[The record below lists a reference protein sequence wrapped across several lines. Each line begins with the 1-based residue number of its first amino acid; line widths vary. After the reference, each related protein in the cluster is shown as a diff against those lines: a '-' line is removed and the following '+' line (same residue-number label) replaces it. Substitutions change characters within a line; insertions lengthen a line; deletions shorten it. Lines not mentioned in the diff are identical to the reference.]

1 MNFIENERLE
11 KSPYVQ
17 LLTLG
22 LYAIA
27 GLVMT
32 YIVALVA
39 LYFWYGEFMS
49 ADWLSPGDPK
59 FITVSRTLIS
69 LQQIGLFLFPALVLA
84 WGEKQRITEFYD
96 FKKTRVEL
104 LLLVLLMMVFSM
116 PLLEWVTSMN
126 QQMVLPGFLKSVEEW
141 MKAQEDTAMATT
153 LELLKMKNIGDYL
166 VNIVLIALLPAI
178 AEELMFRGALQ
189 RSLGRMFQ
197 NPHFVIWLTAF
208 IFSAIH
214 VQFYGFFPRLL
225 LGAAFGYIYFWTQS
239 LWYSIFAHFLNN
251 AYAVTTAWY
260 MQKNNIPLSES
271 DKTTYFQWYGYVI
284 SAILTF
290 LVFKYFKNKSLKADG
305 KQLDKSI

>member
-1 MNFIENERLE
+1 MNFIENERPE

-22 LYAIA
+22 IYAVA
-27 GLVMT
+27 GLLLT
-32 YIVALVA
+32 YLFAIGL
-39 LYFWYGEFMS
+39 LYFLYGELIDP
-49 ADWLSPGDPK
+49 DWLTPDNPK

-69 LQQIGLFLFPALVLA
+69 LQQLGLFLFPALLLA
-84 WGEKQRITEFYD
+84 WGERQRISRFYD
-96 FKKTRVEL
+96 FKPTRTVFFI
-104 LLLVLLMMVFSM
+104 VVILMMVCAM
-116 PLLEWVTSMN
+116 PILEWVTQFN
-126 QQMVLPGFLKSVEEW
+126 QKMVLPEFLKSVQAW
-141 MKAQEDTAMATT
+141 MKVQEDTAMATT
-153 LELLKMKNIGDYL
+153 LELLKMKNAGDYFI
-166 VNIVLIALLPAI
+166 NIALIALLPAI
-178 AEELMFRGALQ
+178 AEELMFRGAIQ

-197 NPHFVIWLTAF
+197 NPHLVIWLTAF

-214 VQFYGFFPRLL
+214 VQFYGFLPRLF
-225 LGAAFGYIYFWTQS
+225 LGAAFGYIYFWTRS

-271 DKTTYFQWYGYVI
+271 DKTTYFQWYGYII

-290 LVFKYFKNKSLKADG
+290 LLFRYLKNKSTTDG

>member
-1 MNFIENERLE
+1 MNFIEKKRPE

-22 LYAIA
+22 IYAIL
-27 GLVMT
+27 GLILT
-32 YIVALVA
+32 YVVAIA
-39 LYFWYGEFMS
+39 TLYFRYGELI
-49 ADWLSPGDPK
+49 DTNWLSPGNAK

-69 LQQIGLFLFPALVLA
+69 LQQLGLFLLPALMLA
-84 WGEKQRITEFYD
+84 WAERKKVTHFYD
-96 FKKTRVEL
+96 FKKTRIGY
-104 LLLVLLMMVFSM
+104 LLLVILMMGCSM
-116 PLLEWVTSMN
+116 PMMEWVTQFN
-126 QQMVLPGFLKSVEEW
+126 QQMVFPEFLKSVELW
-141 MKAQEDTAMATT
+141 MKDQEDTAMATT

-166 VNIVLIALLPAI
+166 INITLIALLPAI
-178 AEELMFRGALQ
+178 AEELMFRGAIQ
-189 RSLGRMFQ
+189 RSFGRMFQ
-197 NPHFVIWLTAF
+197 NPHLVIWLTAF

-214 VQFYGFFPRLL
+214 VQFYGFLPRLL
-225 LGAAFGYIYFWTQS
+225 LGAAFGYIYFWTKS

-271 DKTTYFQWYGYVI
+271 DKTTYFQWYAYII

-290 LVFKYFKNKSLKADG
+290 LIFKYFKNKSTTDG